1 MGDRIGA
8 EGGRLAEQVR
18 ERCFFLWMGAAPCLQ
33 KGAWVTFSPYPFN
46 WVPLCRSQPVLL
58 YPWHWLGMA
67 SIGKGKRREGQWR
80 KMLSSDLLLTYL
92 LVDISVA
99 SAASCSCSY
108 LLRRHHDS
116 ALSIRADCMLRIQ
129 CVSFQTY

>member
-46 WVPLCRSQPVLL
+46 WVPLCRSQPVFL

-80 KMLSSDLLLTYL
+80 KMLSSDLLLTCWSTYQWPLLLHARVPIYL
-92 LVDISVA
+92 DATMI
-99 SAASCSCSY
+99 
-108 LLRRHHDS
+108 LLS
-116 ALSIRADCMLRIQ
+116 PFGLTAC
-129 CVSFQTY
+129 